1 MDLLDP
7 LSSALPSV
15 APLTPMGAKAMAGG
29 ALANPPSSAQPA
41 ISSLGRALFE
51 AASGTQSSA
60 TGRYQDIED
69 SDLPEAVK
77 NLLRMIRD
85 LRAKLAQLMR
95 ELRAVQADDSMNPE
109 ARRIRLQ
116 QIQAQMSALN
126 GALIAATQKLAALM
140 RDIRL
145 GKGQQMAAA
154 QLALR

>member
-1 MDLLDP
+1 VDRCCEFFFFSSSRRHTRFSRDWSSDVCSSDL
-7 LSSALPSV
+7 
-15 APLTPMGAKAMAGG
+15 
-29 ALANPPSSAQPA
+29 
-41 ISSLGRALFE
+41 
-51 AASGTQSSA
+51 

-145 GKGQQMAAA
+145 GKEQQMAAA

>member
-95 ELRAVQADDSMNPE
+95 ELRGAGLIRRTEAPASGTDEGVQDDRRTYHELTGAGRVVLE
-109 ARRIRLQ
+109 AEAARLRRL
-116 QIQAQMSALN
+116 L
-126 GALIAATQKLAALM
+126 GIAGLA
-140 RDIRL
+140 
-145 GKGQQMAAA
+145 GG
-154 QLALR
+154 